1 MSFHQYLNQKQ
12 EIHKTFIDFIESD
25 DDESFLFREDSQ
37 IQENREELLF
47 LLKLISKIANNHKRS
62 PKFFQKNQQILLHY
76 KNAILRLLSNYEIA
90 NIFKRNIR
98 ILLFLL
104 EEKFIFMDKYVFRI
118 VNRYP
123 EYFSPEIEEF
133 EGKNKSISK
142 NDQLLFEEKR
152 KKGENDNYL
161 YQIIREDL
169 IEDFISHVTMTN
181 LKLDSY
187 IKSSIFETNN
197 LLLKNIPTLI
207 QYSAFYGSIQIF
219 RFLIHNEIELTPSI
233 WPYAIHGRNPE
244 LIHLIEENKINP
256 ESYEQILIESIKCHH
271 LEISEYFYNNFI
283 QNPEN
288 NRNIQ
293 LAGLKYY
300 NLEYFPQNINND
312 FWFYY
317 LCKHNYIALV
327 KLLLK
332 AGNIDINRRL
342 VLNPIFF

>member
-1 MSFHQYLNQKQ
+1 M
-12 EIHKTFIDFIESD
+12 
-25 DDESFLFREDSQ
+25 
-37 IQENREELLF
+37 
-47 LLKLISKIANNHKRS
+47 
-62 PKFFQKNQQILLHY
+62 
-76 KNAILRLLSNYEIA
+76 
-90 NIFKRNIR
+90 
-98 ILLFLL
+98 
-104 EEKFIFMDKYVFRI
+104 
-118 VNRYP
+118 
-123 EYFSPEIEEF
+123 
-133 EGKNKSISK
+133 
-142 NDQLLFEEKR
+142 
-152 KKGENDNYL
+152 
-161 YQIIREDL
+161 
-169 IEDFISHVTMTN
+169 
-181 LKLDSY
+181 
-187 IKSSIFETNN
+187 
-197 LLLKNIPTLI
+197 
-207 QYSAFYGSIQIF
+207 
-219 RFLIHNEIELTPSI
+219 IHNEFELTPSI

-317 LCKHNYIALV
+317 LCKHNYITLV